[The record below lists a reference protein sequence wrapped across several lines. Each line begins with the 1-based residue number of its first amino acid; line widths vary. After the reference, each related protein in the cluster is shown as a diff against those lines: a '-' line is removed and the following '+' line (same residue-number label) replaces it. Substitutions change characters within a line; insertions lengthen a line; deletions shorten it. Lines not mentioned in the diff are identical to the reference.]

1 MKRTIPASSDLLARI
16 PSTDTSG
23 KGSVATDASVPI
35 DAGPKTN
42 LPPGYDTVPKLL
54 EKIEQSKSSISARGE
69 EKEVASGA
77 ATGELKGADQR
88 EKVPMD
94 ARRDVLAKPTT
105 NQEAPP
111 KVSPVQDLDTVGD
124 GPIHKAL
131 PKTKPASKGL
141 KTSEDAAIGAAS
153 DAKSTEDGPAPLDI
167 IMNFSDDDIESA
179 RGSRTGPSAG
189 RGGTSGKEK
198 LARLLGKGDFQADK
212 VEGPDVVDDSVYRK
226 PNNAKLLGRQESR
239 KPAWKFG
246 GKRTPSPGTPRIGA
260 KPAEEDP
267 AAGEMSALRSELESQ
282 MKWEGVRLQE
292 AIRAQMVADKK
303 IAAREAA
310 EFAKK
315 HSEELTRVREDAI
328 TNADKMLKEKSIELQ
343 AKADAQRDSDV
354 ARLVKVK
361 EEEIRETLTLEF
373 VDKERKK
380 AVERE
385 KALASAKAQV
395 AALNDQFDSVVAQT
409 ERAKEAAKRTSVAF
423 LLRESILASRPLASQ
438 VTEAAG
444 RTELGKLVAESVPT
458 AAVMGG
464 VSSIDALKEDFRDA
478 SRHGLSVAMVPPEK
492 TGTLW
497 GHFLGALF
505 SRLKIPIDRW
515 DDTSNAP
522 LSSNEER
529 IRRAERLVSDGDLS
543 NAILILDSL
552 NGLSADIMKDW
563 IGAAKARVAA
573 DLAAEVLLAD
583 AIITQVSLT
592 QGKQGVK
599 KPVCC

>member
-1 MKRTIPASSDLLARI
+1 MQ
-16 PSTDTSG
+16 G
-23 KGSVATDASVPI
+23 DA
-35 DAGPKTN
+35 K
-42 LPPGYDTVPKLL
+42 
-54 EKIEQSKSSISARGE
+54 
-69 EKEVASGA
+69 
-77 ATGELKGADQR
+77 
-88 EKVPMD
+88 
-94 ARRDVLAKPTT
+94 RDVLAKPTT

-131 PKTKPASKGL
+131 PKAKPASKGL

-153 DAKSTEDGPAPLDI
+153 DAKSAGDGPAPLDI
-167 IMNFSDDDIESA
+167 IMNFSDDDNESA
-179 RGSRTGPSAG
+179 RGSRTGRGAG

-239 KPAWKFG
+239 KPWKFE

-267 AAGEMSALRSELESQ
+267 VAVEMNALRLELESQ

-292 AIRAQMVADKK
+292 AVRAQMVADKT

-328 TNADKMLKEKSIELQ
+328 TSADKMLREKSIELQ

-354 ARLVKVK
+354 ARLIKVK
-361 EEEIRETLTLEF
+361 EEEIRETLTLEYA
-373 VDKERKK
+373 DKERKNV
-380 AVERE
+380 VERK

-409 ERAKEAAKRTSVAF
+409 ERAKEAAKRTSIAF

-458 AAVMGG
+458 AAVMAG

-478 SRHGLSVAMVPPEK
+478 SKRGLSVAMVPPGK

-515 DDTSNAP
+515 DNTSNAP

-599 KPVCC
+599 KPICC